1 MRWLEREGWIRVNVA
16 PENVGRLGFY
26 ANSVRAPCFDG
37 AKVLFKAHSD
47 GNLNISYLLHIARLL
62 LRFKMSTTSARQV
75 KKNWQINY
83 KALQAEQT
91 FQCINANWHNACS

>member
-37 AKVLFKAHSD
+37 EKVWWGGGPLGALATVGGAPAK
-47 GNLNISYLLHIARLL
+47 ARATI
-62 LRFKMSTTSARQV
+62 MA
-75 KKNWQINY
+75 
-83 KALQAEQT
+83 A
-91 FQCINANWHNACS
+91 

>member
-37 AKVLFKAHSD
+37 EKVWWGGGSGGLGGSNPLGALATVGGAPAKA
-47 GNLNISYLLHIARLL
+47 
-62 LRFKMSTTSARQV
+62 
-75 KKNWQINY
+75 
-83 KALQAEQT
+83 QAT
-91 FQCINANWHNACS
+91 IMAA